1 MNTKVKTEERIER
14 LVMAIGKG
22 SLPRR
27 ELIADLGLRQDARR
41 NFRDNYLKPATNR
54 GLVRMQFPEVPSR
67 PEQTYLLTE
76 KGLAFWE
83 ELQSK
88 KDQAWLDARWVAE
101 VRIGKRTRLEQKNV
115 EIKQKRTRPNWGL
128 ILFLGVIVQ
137 IIFGRNE
144 RWLFYFWADGGVG
157 KLALGK
163 RRERDTSLDD
173 IQHNERCIYRNSIPV
188 GLKKKIPLL
197 YGKERELLKRQMV
210 FAWKSRKGGRAD
222 IRIVFRRNG
231 RRKAGWHP
239 RQWT

>member
-41 NFRDNYLKPATNR
+41 NFRDNYLKPATSR

-88 KDQAWLDARWVAE
+88 KDQA
-101 VRIGKRTRLEQKNV
+101 
-115 EIKQKRTRPNWGL
+115 
-128 ILFLGVIVQ
+128 
-137 IIFGRNE
+137 
-144 RWLFYFWADGGVG
+144 
-157 KLALGK
+157 
-163 RRERDTSLDD
+163 
-173 IQHNERCIYRNSIPV
+173 
-188 GLKKKIPLL
+188 
-197 YGKERELLKRQMV
+197 
-210 FAWKSRKGGRAD
+210 
-222 IRIVFRRNG
+222 
-231 RRKAGWHP
+231 
-239 RQWT
+239 